1 MSVQAGQVGWVFK
14 RYAQIIDQWKAAIP
28 ELIDSNLEASSLKPT
43 EISGVPLIL
52 QFQSAYIRGFF
63 VTSKFDSSKFT
74 AANLRGIF

>member
-43 EISGVPLIL
+43 EISCVPTHLAIPKCVNKRL
-52 QFQSAYIRGFF
+52 LC
-63 VTSKFDSSKFT
+63 
-74 AANLRGIF
+74 NLRV